1 MRVLFVII
9 IYGLA
14 KQITFQRVGCNH
26 FSSARFYGGLW
37 SKDYSI
43 KGFVKFFDFILQ
55 TTSPESFFPH
65 QVVIWSQKRSHFG
78 ILANA

>member
-37 SKDYSI
+37 SKDYRI
-43 KGFVKFFDFILQ
+43 KGFVKFLELILQ
-55 TTSPESFFPH
+55 TTSPESFFLH
-65 QVVIWSQKRSHFG
+65 QLVIWSHKRSYFG
-78 ILANA
+78 VLANR

>member
-37 SKDYSI
+37 SKDYRI
-43 KGFVKFFDFILQ
+43 KGFVVPLLMEGLGVARFNMLKC
-55 TTSPESFFPH
+55 
-65 QVVIWSQKRSHFG
+65 
-78 ILANA
+78 

>member
-37 SKDYSI
+37 SKDYRI
-43 KGFVKFFDFILQ
+43 KGFVKFLELILQ
-55 TTSPESFFPH
+55 TTSPESFFPY
-65 QVVIWSQKRSHFG
+65 QVVIWSQKRSYFG
-78 ILANA
+78 VLTNA